1 MNKSIYIYI
10 LVMAIVSYI
19 IRVLPLT
26 VIRKPITNKFVKS
39 FLFYIPYVTLTVMTF
54 PAIIYATD
62 STFAG
67 IAALVVGILLAV
79 FTRNLF
85 IVASGCCIVVL
96 ILSFI

>member
-67 IAALVVGILLAV
+67 IAALAVGILLAV

>member
-1 MNKSIYIYI
+1 MNKNIYLYI

-19 IRVLPLT
+19 IRALPLT
-26 VIRKPITNKFVKS
+26 VIRKPITNKYIKS

-62 STFAG
+62 SNLSG
-67 IAALVVGILLAV
+67 VAALVVGVLLSI

-85 IVASGCCIVVL
+85 VVASGCCIVVL
-96 ILSFI
+96 LLTLI

>member
-10 LVMAIVSYI
+10 LVMAVVSYI

-54 PAIIYATD
+54 PSIIYATD
-62 STFAG
+62 STFSG

>member
-1 MNKSIYIYI
+1 MNKSIYLYI

>member
-26 VIRKPITNKFVKS
+26 VIRKPITNKFVRS

-85 IVASGCCIVVL
+85 VVASGCCIVVL

>member
-1 MNKSIYIYI
+1 MNKNIYLYI

-19 IRVLPLT
+19 IRALPLT
-26 VIRKPITNKFVKS
+26 VIRKPITNKYIKS

-62 STFAG
+62 STFSG
-67 IAALVVGILLAV
+67 IAALVVGVLLAI

-85 IVASGCCIVVL
+85 VVASGCCIVVL
-96 ILSFI
+96 LLSFI